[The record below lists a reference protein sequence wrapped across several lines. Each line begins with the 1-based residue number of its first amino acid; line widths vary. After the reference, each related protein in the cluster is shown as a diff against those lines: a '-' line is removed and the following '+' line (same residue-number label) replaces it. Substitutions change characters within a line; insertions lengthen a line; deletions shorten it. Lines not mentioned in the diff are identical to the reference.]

1 LFKSLFTSLGRLLSL
16 DSLVL
21 DIRDILGSAL
31 PVGVQDQTL
40 VVFGLGQNAGPCVEK
55 GRRGRN
61 CVGDGL
67 IRD

>member
-1 LFKSLFTSLGRLLSL
+1 
-16 DSLVL
+16 
-21 DIRDILGSAL
+21 L

-55 GRRGRN
+55 GRRGCN